1 MKEQYKIIDNFL
13 DKVSF
18 KHIKDFVL
26 AETFRWFLSKK
37 IANKNE
43 KDRDNALYFYHL
55 IYKDNAP
62 YSNIMK
68 LIHPIIK
75 KLDVKALIRIK
86 INLYPN
92 QDKFIIHTPH
102 TDYPYKH
109 KGAIFYINTNNG
121 YTLLENKIK
130 IKSVANRLLLFNP
143 SKKHSS
149 TSCTDKRRRVN
160 INFNF
165 F

>member
-18 KHIKDFVL
+18 KHIK
-26 AETFRWFLSKK
+26 ETILSENFQWFLSKK
-37 IANKNE
+37 IALKNE
-43 KDRDNALYFYHL
+43 KNKDNAIYFYHL
-55 IYKDNAP
+55 IYKDNAV
-62 YSNIMK
+62 YSNIIK
-68 LIHPIIK
+68 IIAPLIK

-86 INLYPN
+86 ANLYPN
-92 QDKFIIHTPH
+92 QNKFITHTPH
-102 TDYPYKH
+102 RDYAYNH
-109 KGAIFYINTNNG
+109 KGAIFSINTNNG

>member
-18 KHIKDFVL
+18 KHIKDFIL
-26 AETFRWFLSKK
+26 AENFQWFLSKK
-37 IANKNE
+37 IAVKNE
-43 KDRDNALYFYHL
+43 NTKDNAIYFYHL
-55 IYKDNAP
+55 IYKDNLVFSNVIKVLAP
-62 YSNIMK
+62 
-68 LIHPIIK
+68 LIK

-130 IKSVANRLLLFNP
+130 IKSIANRLLLFNS

>member
-1 MKEQYKIIDNFL
+1 MKEQHEIIDNFL

-18 KHIKDFVL
+18 KHIK
-26 AETFRWFLSKK
+26 ETILSENFQWFLSKK
-37 IANKNE
+37 IALKNE
-43 KDRDNALYFYHL
+43 KNKDNAIYFYHL
-55 IYKDNAP
+55 IYKNNAV
-62 YSNIMK
+62 YSNVIK
-68 LIHPIIK
+68 IIAPLIK
-75 KLDVKALIRIK
+75 KLEVKALIRIK
-86 INLYPN
+86 ANLYPN
-92 QDKFIIHTPH
+92 QNKFIVHTPH
-102 TDYPYKH
+102 KDHPYNH
-109 KGAIFYINTNNG
+109 KGAIFSINTNNG
-121 YTLLENKIK
+121 YTFLENKIK

>member
-1 MKEQYKIIDNFL
+1 MKEQHEIIDNFL

-18 KHIKDFVL
+18 KHIK
-26 AETFRWFLSKK
+26 ETILSENFQWFLSKK
-37 IANKNE
+37 IALKNE
-43 KDRDNALYFYHL
+43 KNKDNAIYFYHL
-55 IYKDNAP
+55 IYKNNAV
-62 YSNIMK
+62 YSNVIK
-68 LIHPIIK
+68 IIAPLIK
-75 KLDVKALIRIK
+75 KLEVKALIRIK
-86 INLYPN
+86 ANLYPN
-92 QDKFIIHTPH
+92 QNKLIVHERH
-102 TDYPYKH
+102 RDYPFKH

-130 IKSVANRLLLFNP
+130 IKSIANRLLLFNS

-149 TSCTDKRRRVN
+149 TSCTDKKRRVN